1 MMRHAAHLALHECI
15 HRHDGRM
22 SAQRGRVR
30 RTDNTPAVLLQA
42 RVTPEIREAIQ
53 RAAAQSG
60 VSIGLYVEDV
70 FKALISDHG
79 TLPVVESGRPQ
90 REELPIPAA

>member
-1 MMRHAAHLALHECI
+1 MKRHADHLTTYGCI
-15 HRHDGRM
+15 HRHDGHM
-22 SAQRGRVR
+22 SAQKGRVR

-53 RAAAQSG
+53 RAAAVSG
-60 VSIGLYVEDV
+60 VSLSLYVEDV
-70 FKALISDHG
+70 FRALITDQG
-79 TLPVVESGRPQ
+79 ALPVVDSGRPQ

>member
-1 MMRHAAHLALHECI
+1 MMRHAARIAAYGCI

-22 SAQRGRVR
+22 SAQKGRVR

-42 RVTPEIREAIQ
+42 RVDPEIREAIQ
-53 RAAAQSG
+53 RAAADSG
-60 VSIGLYVEDV
+60 VSLSLYVEDV
-70 FKALISDHG
+70 FRALITDRG
-79 TLPVVESGRPQ
+79 ALPVVDSGRPQ